1 MAARTRYR
9 TDSSEDSCPVAAL
22 LVFHKQ
28 QLEFRGAYYN
38 PSGGDPLEMG
48 LGATEHHP
56 GPRVRCQEA
65 DNDHLILK
73 ATLPVTIA
81 LFSTVLTKEFGDQY
95 DVVERGRGVNMS
107 SSRPSFAW
115 MAKIFELAEVIQFS
129 AKAELHSAQEMS
141 SVVRDAV
148 LKSTVAIATLFTS
161 RSDTINRF
169 MRKVA
174 RKYADKHI
182 APADFYTMVVMLAL
196 CFFPYLKHRVLGDL
210 FNNKTLVLMCFDKT
224 RTRHSQWSTLS
235 TYIHLHANQPE
246 FVNRVLSGSDL
257 GTSLPIVVTVTL
269 DKYMSDA
276 SYPENQKCT
285 SHGLNPRV
293 LSVPLASFRV
303 TNQTDTRPDASYH
316 EYERCMSHGQNPPGL
331 PVASPGVPN
340 QTETQPGSLL
350 HFTKR
355 GTPVPAGKRRTSCSP
370 GYFETHEGRQEEKM
384 MRLQN
389 S

>member
-1 MAARTRYR
+1 MNHCHIELIGDPQWVTYCVENECSFRDHIQGYVCRTHCTRHVCSGSSCALIRTMAARTRYR

-48 LGATEHHP
+48 LGAIEHHP
-56 GPRVRCQEA
+56 GPRVRCQET

-81 LFSTVLTKEFGDQY
+81 LFSTVLTEEFGGQY
-95 DVVERGRGVNMS
+95 DVVERGQG
-107 SSRPSFAW
+107 
-115 MAKIFELAEVIQFS
+115 
-129 AKAELHSAQEMS
+129 
-141 SVVRDAV
+141 
-148 LKSTVAIATLFTS
+148 
-161 RSDTINRF
+161 
-169 MRKVA
+169 
-174 RKYADKHI
+174 
-182 APADFYTMVVMLAL
+182 
-196 CFFPYLKHRVLGDL
+196 
-210 FNNKTLVLMCFDKT
+210 
-224 RTRHSQWSTLS
+224 
-235 TYIHLHANQPE
+235 PE
-246 FVNRVLSGSDL
+246 FVNRVLSGSNL

-269 DKYMSDA
+269 DKYLSDA

-293 LSVPLASFRV
+293 LSEPLASSRV
-303 TNQTDTRPDASYH
+303 TNQTDTRPDASYP

-340 QTETQPGSLL
+340 QTETRPGSLL

-355 GTPVPAGKRRTSCSP
+355 GTPAPAGKRRTSCSP